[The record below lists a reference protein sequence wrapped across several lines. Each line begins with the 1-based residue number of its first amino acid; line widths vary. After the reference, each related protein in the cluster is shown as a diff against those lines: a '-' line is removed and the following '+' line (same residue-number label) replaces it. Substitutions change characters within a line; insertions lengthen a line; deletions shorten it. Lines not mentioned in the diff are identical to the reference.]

1 MKDFALSSSAP
12 KGLARR
18 LSRLLGEA
26 PGSAPSHGGDA
37 PSAVAFPAGW
47 KAITAREEW
56 RDFDVTTLG
65 DAVEISAEMTAPDP
79 GSERSVVAR
88 VRAFDAAGERL
99 DDRLNGLR
107 SSSAAGRYFYP
118 LEFVR
123 SGAFRFTLR
132 LPRGT
137 SKIAVA
143 IQLWRRSDTAPYGHG
158 ELTVQATGAAT
169 PNTSAHSAYDGLSA
183 EEQRRLAEKELR
195 FALRKYA
202 NRLLNTTAP
211 LYRDEAPFGEPL
223 VEYLAHVEQSS
234 AVAERLAM
242 RRLRAGRD
250 EDALALSNLAK
261 LTPLDRAQGRRQ
273 LHGWA
278 DRFADRQTARPS
290 VGAKSV
296 VYLLHN
302 AQPFD
307 SGGYAM
313 RAHGLLRGFQKAGWS
328 VHPFGR
334 PGYPGDK
341 GRGGYDVTQETVDGV
356 TYNFL
361 PDDAGIDD
369 RDQVAYVDRY
379 ARAVL
384 SRLGDT
390 PVGYVQA
397 ASFFQNAF
405 AGRLIADKLGVPLVY
420 EMRGMDWL
428 TRGSADRRWMGSP
441 QEQVAREL
449 EIKAAKSADHV
460 MAITQ
465 ALKDWLVSEGVDADR
480 ISVLPN
486 GCSPDQFAIPERD
499 TEIVEELE
507 LAPDTTV
514 VGYVGSVVGYEGLP
528 DLVEGVKL
536 ARELSGRD
544 IRLLVVGD
552 GLALADLRLA
562 VADANAGGWAMMTGR
577 VPHADVVRYYSVID
591 VVALPRKDQPVTR
604 MISPLKPLEAL
615 AMGKPLIATDV
626 AALREIVDASNGG
639 VVVPNKAVH
648 ALAHAIID
656 VAEARQEK
664 GEADLRAEAEARRQW
679 ATTERDWTVLAE
691 RALTEIE
698 AAFPPGAA
706 RPRLGARLAPS

>member
-1 MKDFALSSSAP
+1 M
-12 KGLARR
+12 
-18 LSRLLGEA
+18 
-26 PGSAPSHGGDA
+26 
-37 PSAVAFPAGW
+37 
-47 KAITAREEW
+47 
-56 RDFDVTTLG
+56 
-65 DAVEISAEMTAPDP
+65 
-79 GSERSVVAR
+79 
-88 VRAFDAAGERL
+88 
-99 DDRLNGLR
+99 
-107 SSSAAGRYFYP
+107 
-118 LEFVR
+118 EFVR
-123 SGAFRFTLR
+123 DGVFRFTLR
-132 LPRGT
+132 LPRGAAKLEI
-137 SKIAVA
+137 S
-143 IQLWRRSDTAPYGHG
+143 IQLWRRSDTTPYGYG
-158 ELTVQATGAAT
+158 DLSVEATGAVA
-169 PNTSAHSAYDGLSA
+169 PNVPTHSAYDGLSSDD
-183 EEQRRLAEKELR
+183 QRRLAEKELR

-211 LYRDEAPFGEPL
+211 LYPDDAPFGEPL

-250 EDALALSNLAK
+250 EDALALSDLAK

-278 DRFADRQTARPS
+278 DRFIDRQADRPG

-328 VHPFGR
+328 VHPFAR

-341 GRGGYDVTQETVDGV
+341 GRGRYDVTQETVDGV

-384 SRLGDT
+384 SRVGDT

-449 EIKAAKSADHV
+449 EIKAARAADHV
-460 MAITQ
+460 FAITQ
-465 ALKDWLVSEGVDADR
+465 ALKDWLIDQDVDADR

-486 GCSPDQFAIPERD
+486 GCSPDQFSISERD
-499 TEIVEELE
+499 AQIVDELE

-552 GLALADLRLA
+552 GLALPDLRLS
-562 VADANAGGWAMMTGR
+562 VADANAGEWAMMTGR
-577 VPHADVVRYYSVID
+577 VPHADVARYYSVID
-591 VVALPRKDQPVTR
+591 VVALPRRNQPVTR

-615 AMGKPLIATDV
+615 AMGKPLITTDV

-639 VVVPNKAVH
+639 VIVPNKAGH

-656 VAEARQEK
+656 VAEAK
-664 GEADLRAEAEARRQW
+664 GSKSDADLRNDAEARRHW
-679 ATTERDWTVLAE
+679 AATERDWAVLAE

-698 AAFPPGAA
+698 TAFPPGATK
-706 RPRLGARLAPS
+706 PRLGARLAPS